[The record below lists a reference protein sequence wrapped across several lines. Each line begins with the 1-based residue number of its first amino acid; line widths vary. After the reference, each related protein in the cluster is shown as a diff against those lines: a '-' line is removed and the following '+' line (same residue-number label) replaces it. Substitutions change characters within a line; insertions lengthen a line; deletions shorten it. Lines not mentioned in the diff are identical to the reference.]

1 MKTTPRPLLIL
12 HPDPVI
18 QERVRRAARDRFEA
32 VPVASWDDLRSSV
45 ATAPPA
51 AVVVVDPFFESGRRP
66 GRRGRAPEG
75 PSPHLREILRAHPS
89 ATVVA
94 GFDTTPAR
102 YRDLW
107 MLGEWGIAEI
117 IQTAEDVTPEAVR
130 RRLVTARAQPLRRL
144 LSHDDSVFLTGRARS
159 LIEAAV
165 ETVMVGGLP
174 RDLARTLG
182 MSPSTLLRWCER
194 SQLPNPRRLIL
205 WLRVLFASA
214 LLDDPGHTV
223 FSVGVACGYS
233 GDQALRRAIGAAI
246 PGVTPTQLREQG
258 AFETTSRAFFKE
270 LGALR
275 NPDADKR

>member
-1 MKTTPRPLLIL
+1 MRTVTRPLLIL
-12 HPDPVI
+12 HPDPVL
-18 QERVRRAARDRFEA
+18 QERVRRAAKGRFDPI
-32 VPVASWDDLRSSV
+32 PVSSWADLRASV

-51 AVVVVDPFFESGRRP
+51 AVVVVDPFFQDTSRGGRRSSRP
-66 GRRGRAPEG
+66 PAPAED
-75 PSPHLREILRAHPS
+75 LREILRAHPS
-89 ATVVA
+89 ATIVA
-94 GFDTTPAR
+94 GFDVTLPG
-102 YRDLW
+102 YHDLW
-107 MLGEWGIAEI
+107 KLGQWGIAEI
-117 IQTAEDVTPEAVR
+117 IQTGEDMTPDAVR

-144 LSHDDSVFLTGRARS
+144 LSDEDSVFLTGRARS

-205 WLRVLFASA
+205 WLRVIFAST

-233 GDQALRRAIGAAI
+233 GDQALRRAIGAVL
-246 PGVTPTQLREQG
+246 PGTTPSALREAG
-258 AFETTSRAFFKE
+258 AFETVTRAFYAE
-270 LGALR
+270 LSALR
-275 NPDADKR
+275 NPDAEKR